1 MGMNCKIHWWKCNCD
16 VQTNTSTWQFLC
28 GKQINQ
34 SVEPHD
40 KIEDKML
47 AILLKL
53 YISCKIFQGSVL
65 IMTTILS
72 WALCKS
78 VNTLYFYT
86 VYPSC
91 ANPVWAY
98 SAGSGL
104 PTPLHPNSTS
114 HPTLPPPHS
123 TPTPPYPHTTPPQT
137 NPTPPT
143 SYPTIMIQ
151 HTFPPAP

>member
-1 MGMNCKIHWWKCNCD
+1 MGMNCKIHWWKRNCD

-78 VNTLYFYT
+78 VNKLYFYT

-104 PTPLHPNSTS
+104 PTPLHRQEKEKHISTNFFWLRPLLN
-114 HPTLPPPHS
+114 HPRSPLTWVRIS
-123 TPTPPYPHTTPPQT
+123 QD
-137 NPTPPT
+137 
-143 SYPTIMIQ
+143 
-151 HTFPPAP
+151 TFRSSPSALLWP